1 MENIHHYN
9 SVQLINPE
17 ILTSTNKHR
26 PLFSKK
32 VDVLFQPQLSCG
44 QAICHA
50 IHPTKGGSPTNRE
63 HKEQ

>member
-1 MENIHHYN
+1 M
-9 SVQLINPE
+9 
-17 ILTSTNKHR
+17 TSSNKYR

-50 IHPTKGGSPTNRE
+50 IHPTKGGSPTNQE